1 MSNKYPDQKKF
12 KNANNIYPNLLQ
24 NKQLNNN
31 KLSFTNA
38 LKNNTQKPKFSTG
51 NINKKH
57 HIKINNNNNY
67 NEINE
72 EEETNP
78 INKEQEINMKHI
90 SINLN
95 DDEDNQKN
103 RKLHNVDSFKN
114 IEFLL
119 PKKKLGE
126 NMINSSKK
134 IESNRRYINQGS
146 YDYDGNA
153 NNNNNNDNSFGFD
166 FSAQKKSINL
176 LSNKKENTVN
186 MNQIDMEE
194 EDDDIKESDIDK
206 KSNYTYSEDLEKL
219 KRQEELIKKLLK
231 YKTFQN
237 YIKRVLRHKKP
248 GINKKGKKIKWTLF
262 KEYLY
267 NLKFLDLYY
276 KHRIPFIIMRPRLDL
291 IKRKREKKQKEILA
305 RQKFIEEYKNNES
318 HPQKNNIDNIDI
330 KSSDNLYAS
339 IFQNDFEKNGFV
351 IGEDNNTVRIEKRES
366 LFPSRDGKPKGT
378 FTLTKIPQKTD
389 ENNGN
394 IRLSIAFNKAKDAAR
409 VVRRLEYSYSMR
421 VNILL
426 SKPIFQKNAR
436 IIQNWYRSMKFI
448 KLNTPK
454 IIKIQAFVRGMMIR
468 KAFKDVLNLYYHY
481 LPFLKI
487 IDKILSRRY
496 AKFFMDKL
504 ISKYGIR
511 VLIKLAKIQCYKII
525 NALIAYRRKQ
535 NFIRRHLSF
544 GTKFKK
550 KCVYIKTI
558 YDWSTRLKIMKL
570 QSWLKNYLM
579 HNSEKILLKFGKEYN
594 PKLYYYLK
602 YGKNKHLLN
611 SKLKKFR
618 KYFLKFKELLMRI
631 KYKKLGINNKYDFLK
646 YIIRKRVFN
655 TLKSYY
661 KDSINNP
668 SKKYQKN
675 VKLRIVVRKMN
686 ERNNKKILK
695 HYFNKWNLIANYLTE
710 YRNILKI
717 DKLLLIQT
725 IMKYHKKFREKVF
738 MLLISRIKENKV
750 KNEKDTCK
758 NILRFYKKFNKIH
771 DKKYIKNL
779 LSKAFK
785 NWKRNAKLISIN
797 NAVELINRNTRLFL
811 SRKKIKKKYS
821 LINCLKI
828 RNKKFIE
835 KLRLWK
841 FNAGKLRRH
850 FNNYIRY
857 IKKLII
863 LRKIWTFLDKHRK
876 DILSKYFD
884 RFQMNT
890 GVKKLLYI
898 NFQMCLYDENKKL
911 IVNDKYSMMKYIK
924 DQYNVKKEDLE
935 NKMTLKAIF
944 NFWKSKQKYSEFKK
958 KCKHYILA
966 KCESYK
972 NTLKLKLI
980 QWNKK
985 IKLEKMKN
993 ACLMIQ
999 RNYRYY
1005 KRKK

>member
-38 LKNNTQKPKFSTG
+38 LKDNTQKPKFSTG

-237 YIKRVLRHKKP
+237 YIKRILRHKKP

-351 IGEDNNTVRIEKRES
+351 IGEDNNTVRIEK
-366 LFPSRDGKPKGT
+366 K
-378 FTLTKIPQKTD
+378 LTKIM
-389 ENNGN
+389 G
-394 IRLSIAFNKAKDAAR
+394 
-409 VVRRLEYSYSMR
+409 
-421 VNILL
+421 IL
-426 SKPIFQKNAR
+426 
-436 IIQNWYRSMKFI
+436 
-448 KLNTPK
+448 
-454 IIKIQAFVRGMMIR
+454 
-468 KAFKDVLNLYYHY
+468 DY
-481 LPFLKI
+481 L
-487 IDKILSRRY
+487 
-496 AKFFMDKL
+496 
-504 ISKYGIR
+504 
-511 VLIKLAKIQCYKII
+511 
-525 NALIAYRRKQ
+525 
-535 NFIRRHLSF
+535 
-544 GTKFKK
+544 
-550 KCVYIKTI
+550 
-558 YDWSTRLKIMKL
+558 
-570 QSWLKNYLM
+570 
-579 HNSEKILLKFGKEYN
+579 
-594 PKLYYYLK
+594 
-602 YGKNKHLLN
+602 
-611 SKLKKFR
+611 
-618 KYFLKFKELLMRI
+618 
-631 KYKKLGINNKYDFLK
+631 
-646 YIIRKRVFN
+646 
-655 TLKSYY
+655 
-661 KDSINNP
+661 
-668 SKKYQKN
+668 
-675 VKLRIVVRKMN
+675 
-686 ERNNKKILK
+686 
-695 HYFNKWNLIANYLTE
+695 
-710 YRNILKI
+710 
-717 DKLLLIQT
+717 
-725 IMKYHKKFREKVF
+725 
-738 MLLISRIKENKV
+738 
-750 KNEKDTCK
+750 
-758 NILRFYKKFNKIH
+758 
-771 DKKYIKNL
+771 
-779 LSKAFK
+779 
-785 NWKRNAKLISIN
+785 
-797 NAVELINRNTRLFL
+797 
-811 SRKKIKKKYS
+811 
-821 LINCLKI
+821 
-828 RNKKFIE
+828 
-835 KLRLWK
+835 
-841 FNAGKLRRH
+841 
-850 FNNYIRY
+850 
-857 IKKLII
+857 
-863 LRKIWTFLDKHRK
+863 
-876 DILSKYFD
+876 
-884 RFQMNT
+884 
-890 GVKKLLYI
+890 
-898 NFQMCLYDENKKL
+898 
-911 IVNDKYSMMKYIK
+911 
-924 DQYNVKKEDLE
+924 
-935 NKMTLKAIF
+935 
-944 NFWKSKQKYSEFKK
+944 
-958 KCKHYILA
+958 
-966 KCESYK
+966 
-972 NTLKLKLI
+972 
-980 QWNKK
+980 
-985 IKLEKMKN
+985 
-993 ACLMIQ
+993 
-999 RNYRYY
+999 
-1005 KRKK
+1005 